1 MAYNIRGKTLST
13 VIPQSLYTKYPNF
26 VTFLDKYYEWARKS
40 SLELN
45 SYEGNL
51 NLSSKLYGIRSE
63 FYVNREVT
71 NILDKS
77 FTVDFSG
84 QRTFIPTE
92 KIAGVRPLTS
102 PLILTIGENRD
113 YVFEKISN
121 PKLTFYYNQQY
132 KITNSTGATVYIKDE
147 QTIGSSDQYTTGV
160 TIDGTTITI
169 TTTTDTP
176 RLYYTVEGYDD
187 IGIIDV
193 EAVPA
198 EFLYT
203 AENTINTDLPDTSGY
218 TNSIYGFGQIREVLF
233 NPDYLV
239 DSYDTVATRDTPDA
253 FFLKYLESY
262 GLGDL
267 FSKTI
272 RNRSSIDDFVRFL
285 NSKGTKSAIKFF
297 FQAFFQKD
305 VELAY
310 PGLNML
316 KSSDGDYFVKQ
327 KMMIKCTKPLELTRN
342 RRLKGQTSGAYV
354 TIESVLY
361 NAINDFYEVF
371 INKSTINGTFVIN
384 EGILVIDNTDASIEY
399 DIDGAL
405 QGIFHK
411 ADIIQPGIEYD
422 KGEIISNTY
431 PIEGDSK
438 LIGFTVDGISTTG
451 IEDTTITSG
460 GTNYVVGDKLFFP
473 KPTERVI
480 FSATINATQGFS
492 FSGVNNEYTFAAGS
506 TPAFNI
512 TLEDDLT
519 NNTLFTRD
527 SGTTYKLANV
537 DIDGINYTATDIVEG
552 SPDVLTLPT
561 IAVGESLTIQ
571 SGQSIRISILASL
584 IVDLLTDTSFF
595 DTTAGVTNTAAT
607 GYVSRVH
614 ATTGAIEE
622 IKINNAGA
630 GYRKRPTTA
639 SGITILTDGKTL
651 THPTLVGTAASKS
664 TVTHPTHNSITHSTQ
679 GGFLVGEEVVGDIS
693 GASGTVIK
701 EASTT
706 SLQVSGVTEGNPFIS
721 GSQILEHGSQTFV
734 AGRTLTGAI
743 SGAVG
748 TVVAIPAPS
757 TVQTTVSNVVGGP
770 FIGDLVATGDTANS
784 TAFVIGETI
793 NQATTLA

>member
-1 MAYNIRGKTLST
+1 M
-13 VIPQSLYTKYPNF
+13 
-26 VTFLDKYYEWARKS
+26 
-40 SLELN
+40 
-45 SYEGNL
+45 
-51 NLSSKLYGIRSE
+51 
-63 FYVNREVT
+63 
-71 NILDKS
+71 
-77 FTVDFSG
+77 
-84 QRTFIPTE
+84 
-92 KIAGVRPLTS
+92 
-102 PLILTIGENRD
+102 
-113 YVFEKISN
+113 
-121 PKLTFYYNQQY
+121 
-132 KITNSTGATVYIKDE
+132 
-147 QTIGSSDQYTTGV
+147 
-160 TIDGTTITI
+160 
-169 TTTTDTP
+169 
-176 RLYYTVEGYDD
+176 
-187 IGIIDV
+187 
-193 EAVPA
+193 
-198 EFLYT
+198 
-203 AENTINTDLPDTSGY
+203 
-218 TNSIYGFGQIREVLF
+218 F

-399 DIDGAL
+399 DIDGTL

-512 TLEDDLT
+512 TLDFYLT

-537 DIDGINYTATDIVEG
+537 DIDGINYTATDIVED

-595 DTTAGVTNTAAT
+595 DTTAGVTNTCLLYTSDAAD
-607 GYVSRVH
+607 
-614 ATTGAIEE
+614 E
-622 IKINNAGA
+622 
-630 GYRKRPTTA
+630 
-639 SGITILTDGKTL
+639 
-651 THPTLVGTAASKS
+651 
-664 TVTHPTHNSITHSTQ
+664 
-679 GGFLVGEEVVGDIS
+679 
-693 GASGTVIK
+693 
-701 EASTT
+701 
-706 SLQVSGVTEGNPFIS
+706 
-721 GSQILEHGSQTFV
+721 
-734 AGRTLTGAI
+734 
-743 SGAVG
+743 
-748 TVVAIPAPS
+748 
-757 TVQTTVSNVVGGP
+757 
-770 FIGDLVATGDTANS
+770 
-784 TAFVIGETI
+784 
-793 NQATTLA
+793 